1 MALLSLLEILEHDK
15 LIYPSFLPFLIFL
28 NNFYN
33 LNVNKKQIVFV
44 VVVVVEMTLIRD
56 NDENNVTSQEI
67 IHLTLDLIH
76 SIFDISSVSDLLEF

>member
-15 LIYPSFLPFLIFL
+15 LIYPSFLPFF
-28 NNFYN
+28 NFYN

-44 VVVVVEMTLIRD
+44 VVVVVEITLIRD

-67 IHLTLDLIH
+67 IHLTLTYT
-76 SIFDISSVSDLLEF
+76 ISSVSDLLEL

>member
-15 LIYPSFLPFLIFL
+15 LIYPSFLPFLTFL

-44 VVVVVEMTLIRD
+44 VVVVVVEITLIRD
-56 NDENNVTSQEI
+56 NDENNVTSQKI
-67 IHLTLDLIH
+67 IHLTLTYT
-76 SIFDISSVSDLLEF
+76 ISSVSDLLEL

>member
-44 VVVVVEMTLIRD
+44 VVVVEMTLIRD

-67 IHLTLDLIH
+67 IHLTLTYT
-76 SIFDISSVSDLLEF
+76 ISSVSDLLEL